1 VSVVVKEPSLV
12 EHMKWWGWGRESVSF
27 THGDKPELAPFI
39 RANIGLDVTRPPAQA
54 PAFADLDVDAP
65 ALPESLRA
73 ALVAAVGEEHVHT
86 DTLDRVVHAYG
97 KSLRD
102 LVRIRNQDL
111 GRLPDA
117 VVYPGDEDAVR
128 AVLAAAL
135 DANAVVIPFG
145 GGTNISGSLEA
156 PRDETRPVLSVDL
169 GHLDR
174 VLEIDADARLA
185 RIQAGALGPHLEEQL
200 AAQGWTLG
208 HFPDSFSHSTLGGWI
223 ATRSSGM
230 QSDKYGDIAEITRAV
245 RVVTPTGVLATRPVP
260 SQSTGPSVREMVLGS
275 EGRLGIITEAT
286 VQVHRVPE
294 ERVILGYFFPTWDD
308 ALAAMQEIAESE
320 ASPTVTRV
328 SDANETRF
336 SFATRK
342 KGSVSSS
349 LVSAGM
355 KQYLRRVRR
364 WDLERM
370 CLSFIG
376 FEGSAGRVK
385 AERKLVGDIVGRHGG
400 LCVGTG
406 PGQLYDQKKF
416 DTPYIRD
423 WLLGQGAVADVSET
437 SASWSQLAP
446 LYRGVVARANKAFEE
461 LGVTGWIMCHLSH
474 SYHSG
479 ACLYFTFAYAT
490 PITLDALDGYE
501 TVKSAIQQG
510 FIDLAGTLSHHHAV
524 GVEHS
529 RWLADDISPAGVSLL
544 TALFDG
550 VDPGRNL
557 NPGKIVPPG
566 PAASLPPAFIAHAVE
581 TAVLDAVVTHTT
593 TDEAPEPAPAPLVVA
608 SAAVDVAVVE
618 QATRQD
624 GAPEQRAAAETAAER
639 AAVETA
645 AVEAAAV
652 GAAAAEAAVE
662 EALLP
667 EEATSADATSE
678 DAGAET
684 AESDSSPA
692 GTSQT
697 ADGVGA
703 GVTGKAAG

>member
-1 VSVVVKEPSLV
+1 MV

-27 THGDKPELAPFI
+27 SHGDKPELAPFI
-39 RANIGLDVTRPPAQA
+39 RTHIGLDITRPPAQA
-54 PAFADLDVDAP
+54 PAFADLDVAEP
-65 ALPESLRA
+65 TLPEPLRA
-73 ALVAAVGEEHVHT
+73 ALVEAVGAEHVHT
-86 DTLDRVVHAYG
+86 DTLDRVIHAYG

-111 GRLPDA
+111 GRLPDV

-128 AVLAAAL
+128 AVLTAAL
-135 DANAVVIPFG
+135 DADAVVIPFG

-156 PRDETRPVLSVDL
+156 PRDEIRPVISVDL
-169 GHLDR
+169 GRLDR
-174 VLEIDADARLA
+174 VLDVDTDARLA
-185 RIQAGALGPHLEEQL
+185 RVQAGALGPHLEEQL
-200 AAQGWTLG
+200 GAQGWTLG

-245 RVVTPTGVLATRPVP
+245 RVVTPAGVLVTRPVP

-308 ALAAMQEIAESE
+308 ALVAMREIAESE
-320 ASPTVTRV
+320 AQVTVTRV

-342 KGSVSSS
+342 KGSLASGLVSS
-349 LVSAGM
+349 GM
-355 KQYLRRVRR
+355 KQYLRRVRK
-364 WDLERM
+364 WDLEQM

-376 FEGSAGRVK
+376 FEGSAGHVR
-385 AERKLVGDIVGRHGG
+385 AQRKLVGEIVGRHGG

-423 WLLGQGAVADVSET
+423 FLLGQGAVADVSET
-437 SASWSQLAP
+437 ATSWSTLAP

-461 LGVTGWIMCHLSH
+461 IGVKGWIMCHLSH

-490 PITLDALDGYE
+490 PITLDAIVGYD

-524 GVEHS
+524 GVEHAS
-529 RWLADDISPAGVSLL
+529 WLADDISPAGVSLL

-557 NPGKIVPPG
+557 NPGKII
-566 PAASLPPAFIAHAVE
+566 PAGSPPALSPAFVAHAVE
-581 TAVLDAVVTHTT
+581 TAVIDAVVDAGVVDQAAGT
-593 TDEAPEPAPAPLVVA
+593 EAEFGAAEIAAARVVKAEAVEP
-608 SAAVDVAVVE
+608 AVVE
-618 QATRQD
+618 ARVSTESP
-624 GAPEQRAAAETAAER
+624 AEPAASAEPS
-639 AAVETA
+639 
-645 AVEAAAV
+645 EAAGGV
-652 GAAAAEAAVE
+652 GAAAA
-662 EALLP
+662 
-667 EEATSADATSE
+667 
-678 DAGAET
+678 AGR
-684 AESDSSPA
+684 
-692 GTSQT
+692 
-697 ADGVGA
+697 
-703 GVTGKAAG
+703 AAG